1 MFNQN
6 QQQQQ
11 NDEYDSDD
19 TIPMFANVDEK
30 ETGITECGVESIYPG
45 LESLDQFNTD
55 DGTKILN
62 WPQYL
67 DDVINTIHD
76 LPAAFQVR
84 FSKQKKRVFKC

>member
-1 MFNQN
+1 MLKQN

-11 NDEYDSDD
+11 NDEYDSDE
-19 TIPMFANVDEK
+19 TIPMFANVDEN
-30 ETGITECGVESIYPG
+30 ESGITECGVESIYPG

-62 WPQYL
+62 WAQCL

-76 LPAAFQVR
+76 LPAAFQVG
-84 FSKQKKRVFKC
+84 FSKQEKWVLKC